1 VELGP
6 ITGMSEA
13 IVDLVSTGRT
23 LKENGLTE
31 LEVLY
36 ESTARLIAHP
46 LSYRLN
52 TDGLCDWIEP
62 LQPAIAL

>member
-13 IVDLVSTGRT
+13 IVDLVSTGKT
-23 LKENGLTE
+23 LKENGLVEIAT
-31 LEVLY
+31 LY
-36 ESTARLIAHP
+36 ESTAYLIAHP

-52 TDGLCDWIEP
+52 EDNLSNLIDKIRKYTEG
-62 LQPAIAL
+62 